1 MVQHLFK
8 RLVKLYLC
16 YKVLIFH
23 DFLVF
28 EKEVVKCLT
37 WWKEHASKLPNVIL
51 LAKQF
56 LGVLGWFQIKVNNL
70 QRCHLKISNIDV
82 LVTLKIGM
90 KM

>member
-1 MVQHLFK
+1 
-8 RLVKLYLC
+8 
-16 YKVLIFH
+16 VLIFH

-56 LGVLGWFQIKVNNL
+56 LGVLG
-70 QRCHLKISNIDV
+70 
-82 LVTLKIGM
+82 
-90 KM
+90 